1 MVIIERRGK
10 IMENSI
16 LKAEILSQALPYIQK
31 YNNKIV
37 VIKYGGNAMINEE
50 LKMNVITDIVLL
62 SEIGVKVIL
71 VHGGGP
77 EISKTL
83 KRVGKESKFIDG
95 LRYTDEETIDIV
107 QMVLA
112 GKTNKDLVKLIMQKG
127 GNATGISGI
136 DNMLIEAEK
145 YESEHDLGYVGA
157 VKEIHPHIIMDML
170 NNGYIPVVASVGM
183 DKDGNTYNINADTA
197 AAEIAS
203 AVGAENMILVSDV
216 PGLLE
221 DKDDESTLL
230 PLVHVYEV
238 NSLMKK
244 GIISGGM
251 IPKVDCCVR
260 ALRQDV
266 KKAVIID
273 GRIPHSILIEML
285 SKDGIGTMLIR

>member
-1 MVIIERRGK
+1 MV
-10 IMENSI
+10 ENSI

-50 LKMNVITDIVLL
+50 LKMNVITDVVLL

-77 EISKTL
+77 EINQTL
-83 KRVGKESKFIDG
+83 KKIGKETKFING

-145 YESEHDLGYVGA
+145 YESDLDD
-157 VKEIHPHIIMDML
+157 IIT
-170 NNGYIPVVASVGM
+170 YI
-183 DKDGNTYNINADTA
+183 
-197 AAEIAS
+197 
-203 AVGAENMILVSDV
+203 
-216 PGLLE
+216 
-221 DKDDESTLL
+221 
-230 PLVHVYEV
+230 
-238 NSLMKK
+238 
-244 GIISGGM
+244 
-251 IPKVDCCVR
+251 
-260 ALRQDV
+260 V
-266 KKAVIID
+266 KKLEKEYQLYQDKVSQLKEMIHFSNLHLLTLEQKEKTIIELMCLLKCD
-273 GRIPHSILIEML
+273 SQVANFKFL
-285 SKDGIGTMLIR
+285 SDKYRSYHLFTLNVTIQI

>member
-1 MVIIERRGK
+1 MV
-10 IMENSI
+10 ENSI

-50 LKMNVITDIVLL
+50 LKMNVITDVVLL

-77 EISKTL
+77 EINQTL
-83 KRVGKESKFIDG
+83 KKIGKEAKFING

-145 YESEHDLGYVGA
+145 YESEDDLGYVGS
-157 VKEIHPHIIMDML
+157 VKSIHPHIIMDML
-170 NNGYIPVVASVGM
+170 DKGYIPVVASVGM
-183 DKDGNTYNINADTA
+183 DKDGHTFNVNADTA

-203 AVGAENMILVSDV
+203 AVGAENMILVSDI

-221 DKDDESTLL
+221 DKDDENTLL

-260 ALRQDV
+260 AIRQNV

-285 SKDGIGTMLIR
+285 SKDGIGTMFKR

>member
-1 MVIIERRGK
+1 MDK
-10 IMENSI
+10 HSI
-16 LKAEILSQALPYIQK
+16 VKAEILSQALPYIQK
-31 YNNKIV
+31 YSNKIV

-50 LKMNVITDIVLL
+50 LKMNVITDVVLL

-77 EISKTL
+77 EINQTL
-83 KRVGKESKFIDG
+83 QKIGKEAKFING
-95 LRYTDEETIDIV
+95 LRYTDNETIDVV

-127 GNATGISGI
+127 GNAAGISGI
-136 DNMLIEAEK
+136 DNRLITAK
-145 YESEHDLGYVGA
+145 KHESEDDLGYVGD
-157 VKEIHPHIIMDML
+157 VDKINPQIILDML
-170 NNGYIPVVASVGM
+170 DKGYIPVVASVGT
-183 DKDGNTYNINADTA
+183 DEEGHTYNINADTA

-203 AVGAENMILVSDV
+203 ALEAENMILVSDI

-221 DKDDESTLL
+221 DKDDETTLL
-230 PLVHVYEV
+230 PLVHAYEV
-238 NSLMKK
+238 NSLKNK
-244 GIISGGM
+244 GIIGGGM

-260 ALRQDV
+260 AVRQNV

-285 SKDGIGTMLIR
+285 SKEGIGTMFIR

>member
-1 MVIIERRGK
+1 MV
-10 IMENSI
+10 ENSI

-50 LKMNVITDIVLL
+50 LKMNVITDVVLL

-77 EISKTL
+77 EINQTL
-83 KRVGKESKFIDG
+83 KKIGKEAKFING

-145 YESEHDLGYVGA
+145 YESEDDLGYVGS
-157 VKEIHPHIIMDML
+157 VKSIHPHIIIDML
-170 NNGYIPVVASVGM
+170 DKGYIPVVASVGM
-183 DKDGNTYNINADTA
+183 DKDGHTFNVNADTA

-203 AVGAENMILVSDV
+203 AVGAENMILVSDI

-221 DKDDESTLL
+221 DKDDENTLL

-260 ALRQDV
+260 AIRQNV

-285 SKDGIGTMLIR
+285 SKDGIGTMFKR